1 MKFGK
6 EFKKQKVPEWTDA
19 YMDYNGLKR
28 ILGEIL
34 QYKQSKQPPTPLRA
48 RHQKLKLRRTFSGLH
63 ARSGNL
69 VNGGDIEEQVIDV
82 STSPRDGSGSGHFYK
97 TNFLRQS
104 EQGGEIEVMFFRKLD
119 QELNKVNNF
128 YYDKVKAV
136 LDEATELN
144 KQMDAL
150 IALRIKVEGKP
161 PPADNA
167 ASMPFRS
174 STSSI
179 ARIRRTEQ
187 PVEPGVE
194 MICRSPLEELGDS
207 RSGDA
212 VLIHE
217 SENADTKFEVD
228 MNDNCRGGCSSGDPE
243 VGPVRTTNYSSDSQ
257 EKENL
262 YKCKEDS
269 LEILEHVKINNTL
282 ESPLSTLKGVFKD
295 SKDDELRFKKEELKE
310 AEDRLKAVFIE
321 FYRKLLLLKHYSFM
335 NLAAFSKIMKKYE
348 KISFRRASRSYMK
361 IVDNSYIG
369 SCDEVNALLERVE
382 TTFINH
388 FSNSN
393 RRKGMKLLRPKAKRE
408 KHKVTFLS
416 GFFSGCSIALIVAI
430 VLRIEALNLMD
441 KKEDSY
447 FNVVYPAD
455 FIDNHLSLKQGTE
468 LGYREVFLLST
479 GSFCFLPVLQTVIIL
494 LFCPFNIIY
503 RSSRFFFLKSLF
515 RCVCAP
521 LYKITL
527 PDFLLADNL
536 TSQVLHYNQTF
547 DWAQQVQALR
557 SIELYVCYYGLGEY
571 SERQNKCHSHG
582 IYNAFYFVIA
592 VIPFWLRFLQC
603 LRRLCEEKDAVQG
616 YNGLKY
622 FLIIIAVLI
631 RTAFELKKGTNWLVF
646 ALISSAIATAMSTY
660 WDIVVDWG
668 LLRRRSKIPYL
679 RDKLVISHKSVYFA
693 AVVLNILLRVAWMQL
708 VLEFK
713 LHSLHRMTLTTVISC
728 LEIIRRGIWNFF
740 RYITTSDIRLENE
753 HLNNVGKYR
762 AFKSVPLPFCYYNEE
777 EDKDD

>member
-34 QYKQSKQPPTPLRA
+34 QYKQSKQPPTPMRA

-69 VNGGDIEEQVIDV
+69 VNSGDIEEQVIDV

-136 LDEATELN
+136 LDEATDLN

-167 ASMPFRS
+167 ASMPLRS
-174 STSSI
+174 STSST
-179 ARIRRTEQ
+179 ARIRK
-187 PVEPGVE
+187 
-194 MICRSPLEELGDS
+194 
-207 RSGDA
+207 
-212 VLIHE
+212 
-217 SENADTKFEVD
+217 SENADTKVEVD

-282 ESPLSTLKGVFKD
+282 ESPFSTLKGVFKD

-416 GFFSGCSIALIVAI
+416 GFFSGCSFALIVAI

-441 KKEDSY
+441 KKEGALYMVNIFPLYSLFGYVVLHMLMYAADIY
-447 FNVVYPAD
+447 FWRRYGVNYP
-455 FIDNHLSLKQGTE
+455 FILGLKQGTE

-479 GSFCFLPVLQTVIIL
+479 GLAVLALASFLANLHLDMGSRHYQKLTQLLPLFSITTLIVL

-521 LYKITL
+521 LYKVTL

-536 TSQVLHYNQTF
+536 TS
-547 DWAQQVQALR
+547 QVQALR

-582 IYNAFYFVIA
+582 IYNVFYFVIA

-631 RTAFELKKGTNWLVF
+631 RTAFELKKGTNWLVL

-668 LLRRRSKIPYL
+668 LLRRRSKNPYL

-740 RYITTSDIRLENE
+740 RLENE